1 MIPEKMLE
9 LLILKDI
16 LQGYDS
22 NSEYKEFI
30 DQNYNANKIEER
42 YNELGLEFLEQYEKV
57 NEEIPN
63 QFIYSYRKSQY

>member
-42 YNELGLEFLEQYEKV
+42 YNELGLEFLEQYKKV

-63 QFIYSYRKSQY
+63 

>member
-16 LQGYDS
+16 LTGYDS
-22 NSEYKEFI
+22 HFEYKEFI
-30 DQNYNANKIEER
+30 DEFYDSKAIENR
-42 YNELGLEFLEQYEKV
+42 YNELGEEFLEKYKKR

-63 QFIYSYRKSQY
+63 